1 MQLKLPVHES
11 VGQILV
17 HHLSE
22 MNKINFVSCKRPHFL
37 EKESL
42 STLIV
47 EAEDDKIIFSCIGK
61 SLKLMHKNLNTIQK
75 NIK

>member
-1 MQLKLPVHES
+1 MQLKLPVHEN
-11 VGQILV
+11 VGQILTY
-17 HHLSE
+17 HLSE
-22 MNKINFVSCKRPHFL
+22 MNKIKFVSCKRPHFL
-37 EKESL
+37 DKESL

-47 EAEDDKIIFSCIGK
+47 EADNNEVILSCIEK

>member
-1 MQLKLPVHES
+1 MQLKIPVNES

-17 HHLSE
+17 YHLSE

-37 EKESL
+37 DNESL

-47 EAEDDKIIFSCIGK
+47 EAENNENILSCIEK
-61 SLKLMHKNLNTIQK
+61 SLKLMHKNLNMIQK

>member
-1 MQLKLPVHES
+1 MQLKLPVNEN
-11 VGQILV
+11 VGQMLV
-17 HHLSE
+17 YHLSE

-37 EKESL
+37 DKESL

-47 EAEDDKIIFSCIGK
+47 EADSNEVILSCIEK
-61 SLKLMHKNLNTIQK
+61 SLKLIHKNLNTIQK